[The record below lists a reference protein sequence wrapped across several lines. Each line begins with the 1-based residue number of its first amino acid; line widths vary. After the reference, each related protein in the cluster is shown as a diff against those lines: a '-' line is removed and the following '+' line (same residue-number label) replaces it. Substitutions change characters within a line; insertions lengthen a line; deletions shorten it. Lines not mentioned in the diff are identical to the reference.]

1 MPGASAIGE
10 FEASGAPLGP
20 FWGPQGPSGALRAP
34 GAPGALGALG
44 APGALTP
51 WPIPHKKKVEFR
63 MCLGIVFDLERSTFG
78 CILSSKG

>member
-44 APGALTP
+44 APGAPGALTP
-51 WPIPHKKKVEFR
+51 WPIPHKKKVEFFTQKEKNQ
-63 MCLGIVFDLERSTFG
+63 L
-78 CILSSKG
+78 KK